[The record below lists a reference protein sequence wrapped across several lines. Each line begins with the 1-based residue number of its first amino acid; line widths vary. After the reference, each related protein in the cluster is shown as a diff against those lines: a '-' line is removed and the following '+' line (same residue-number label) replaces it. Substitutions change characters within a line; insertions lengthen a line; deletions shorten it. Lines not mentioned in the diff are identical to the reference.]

1 MRAQHPGSRVNAALT
16 RPIMAMPPPLESPG
30 VARGRRGFEL
40 IVYQGTKT
48 QFLDDHNDR
57 NIEDV
62 IATRYLQRTGH
73 YAPHAE
79 MRAWKASLGEMARV
93 LNDRDIAE
101 DIGVGIEFGIPQT
114 SKRIDFIL
122 SGLSG
127 DGNPNLI
134 IIELKQWSDAELT
147 AKDGIVSARR
157 GGTGPARE
165 GPHPCYQA
173 WSYAALLEGFNE
185 AVYDDGVSLS
195 PCAYLHNYDRG
206 DDVIDNIFYQPYI
219 EKAPLFLRGP
229 DEIAKLR
236 SFIKQHV
243 RKGDN
248 AELIFRIENGRIRP
262 SKMLADSLSGML
274 KGNREFVL
282 VDDQKVVFESA
293 IAAAVKASPERKQ
306 ALIVRGG
313 PGTGKSVVAVNLLA
327 DLTRR
332 GLVTKYVSKNA
343 APRTVYAAKLAGELR
358 RTVISNLF
366 TGSGAFTETAA
377 NAFDALVVD
386 EAHRLNEKSGLYL
399 NLGDNQVKEIIQAS
413 KATIFFVDD
422 DQVVTLNDIGRGD
435 ELERW
440 AKQLGAEVNRMELSS
455 QFRCNGS
462 DGYLAW
468 LDNTLGIRETANTTF
483 DPDAFDF
490 RVVDSP
496 TKLHAL
502 IEARNGN
509 NKARVVAG
517 YCWDWVSKRDP
528 DAYDIVMPE
537 FDYQRQWNLDRD
549 GSLWIMAKDSVEE
562 VGCIHTCQGLELD
575 YVGVIVGP
583 DLVVRDGRLITDPN
597 GRSRMDRSI
606 RGWKTLMRQDPE
618 GTAKRLDLIIR
629 NTYRTLMTRGM
640 KGCYVYFTDD
650 ATRRLFLQAL
660 APA

>member
-1 MRAQHPGSRVNAALT
+1 M
-16 RPIMAMPPPLESPG
+16 
-30 VARGRRGFEL
+30 

-48 QFLDDHNDR
+48 QFLDDHDNR

-62 IATRYLQRTGH
+62 ISTRYLQRTGR

-79 MRAWKASLGEMARV
+79 MRAWKASLGEMAKV
-93 LNDRDIAE
+93 LRDRGIAG
-101 DIGVGIEFGIPQT
+101 DIGVGVEFGIPQT
-114 SKRIDFIL
+114 AKRIDFIL

-134 IIELKQWSDAELT
+134 IVELKQWSAAEMT
-147 AKDGIVSARR
+147 GKDGIIAARR
-157 GGTGPARE
+157 GGTGPSRE

-185 AVYDDGVSLS
+185 AVYANGVALS
-195 PCAYLHNYDRG
+195 PCAYLHNYVR
-206 DDVIDNIFYQPYI
+206 DDVIDNAFYRPYI
-219 EKAPLFLRGP
+219 EKAPLFLRGEE
-229 DEIAKLR
+229 EIARLR
-236 SFIKQHV
+236 AFIKQHV

-248 AELIFRIENGRIRP
+248 AGLIFRIENGRIRP
-262 SKMLADSLSGML
+262 SRMLADNLLGML
-274 KGNREFVL
+274 RGNREFVL

-293 IAAAVKASPERKQ
+293 VAAAVKASAQRKQ
-306 ALIVRGG
+306 VLIVRGG

-366 TGSGAFTETAA
+366 TGSGAFTETAG

-386 EAHRLNEKSGLYL
+386 EAHRLNEKSGLYA

-413 KATIFFVDD
+413 KSTIFFVDD
-422 DQVVTLNDIGRGD
+422 DQIVTLNDIGRSE

-440 AKQLGAEVNRMELSS
+440 AHQLGAEVSRLELAS

-468 LDNTLGIRETANTTF
+468 LDDTLGIRPTANTTL
-483 DPDAFDF
+483 DPGAFDF
-490 RVVDSP
+490 RIVDSP
-496 TKLHAL
+496 VELHAL
-502 IEARNGN
+502 IEERNTN
-509 NKARVVAG
+509 NKSRVVAG
-517 YCWDWVSKRDP
+517 YCWDWISRRDP
-528 DAYDIVMPE
+528 DRYDIAMPG
-537 FDYQRQWNLDRD
+537 FGYRRRWNLDRD
-549 GSLWIMAKDSVEE
+549 GSLWIMAKDSIEE

-583 DLVVRDGRLITDPN
+583 DLVARDGNLVTDPAA
-597 GRSRMDRSI
+597 RSRMDRSI
-606 RGWKTLMRQDPE
+606 RGWRKLMRENPE
-618 GTAKRLDLIIR
+618 EARERLDRIIR

-640 KGCYVYFTDD
+640 KGCYVYFTDAGAREIFSGAMD
-650 ATRRLFLQAL
+650 RSSCA
-660 APA
+660 